1 MSTWI
6 SRTGAR
12 RVTLTAFALTLVAC
26 VATGPAG
33 TRAVAVSGG
42 AVTVTGPQGYCID
55 RSAMREG
62 ASGAFVLF
70 GTCAALTGSRT
81 AGQPAHPAVVTAAIG
96 QPAAEGTDLIESLP
110 AMAAFFKSAPG
121 RAALSGS
128 GEAGTVQVEK
138 VSQSGDVLYIRLSDS
153 AAAAGQAVE
162 PGHWRALTAIRGR
175 IVTLAVFSPASAP
188 LSSAE
193 QRAVLD
199 QFVARLR
206 RANAGAGGA
215 ATTG

>member
-6 SRTGAR
+6 SKGGAR
-12 RVTLTAFALTLVAC
+12 RVAAGALALALAGC
-26 VATGPAG
+26 VATGTSG
-33 TRAVAVSGG
+33 TRAVTVSSG
-42 AVTVTGPQGYCID
+42 AVTVAGPPGYCID
-55 RSAMREG
+55 RAAARDG

-70 GTCAALTGSRT
+70 GTCAALTGSRA
-81 AGQPAHPAVVTAAIG
+81 AGQPARPAVLTASVG
-96 QPAAEGTDLIESLP
+96 RPAAEGTNLVANLP
-110 AMAAFFKSAPG
+110 ALSAFFKSTPG

-128 GEAGTVQVEK
+128 GDAATVKVEK

-162 PGHWRALTAIRGR
+162 PGQWRALTAFRGR
-175 IVTLAVFSPASAP
+175 IVTLAVLSPASAP

-199 QFVARLR
+199 QFVARMR
-206 RANAGAGGA
+206 RANAAAGGA
-215 ATTG
+215 AASG

>member
-6 SRTGAR
+6 SKGGAR
-12 RVTLTAFALTLVAC
+12 GASLALLALTLAAC

-42 AVTVTGPQGYCID
+42 AVTVAGPQGYCID
-55 RSAMREG
+55 RAATREG

-70 GTCAALTGSRT
+70 GSCAALTGSRA
-81 AGQPAHPAVVTAAIG
+81 AGQPARPAVLTASVG
-96 QPAAEGTDLIESLP
+96 RPAVEGADLVASLP
-110 AMAAFFKSAPG
+110 AMAAFFRSTPG

-128 GEAGTVQVEK
+128 GDAGTVQVEK

-153 AAAAGQAVE
+153 AAAAGQSVE
-162 PGHWRALTAIRGR
+162 PGQWRALTAIRGR
-175 IVTLAVFSPASAP
+175 IVTLAVLSPRRAP

-199 QFVARLR
+199 QFVARMR
-206 RANAGAGGA
+206 RANAGAGGT
-215 ATTG
+215 AT